1 MRKRAVSLLIALVLL
16 LCSNAL
22 TTYAVDVPKFKLVGA
37 SGEIGDTICVEL
49 YIENNPGITAF
60 SLAVDYPAD
69 SLELIGVEPS
79 GEFENGF
86 SSGKLNTNPFKISW
100 YESSSED
107 VYSEGKVASFR
118 FRILKLD
125 EPAQISIS
133 YRANDV
139 FNSSFDN
146 QYFETEAAYVTG
158 MSHNYCVVS
167 FENGIATLKCSDC
180 NDVTE
185 EAFENHINQRG
196 YAPLDMNDDGIVNA
210 KDYAYLIKN
219 Y

>member
-1 MRKRAVSLLIALVLL
+1 
-16 LCSNAL
+16 
-22 TTYAVDVPKFKLVGA
+22 
-37 SGEIGDTICVEL
+37 
-49 YIENNPGITAF
+49 
-60 SLAVDYPAD
+60 
-69 SLELIGVEPS
+69 
-79 GEFENGF
+79 
-86 SSGKLNTNPFKISW
+86 
-100 YESSSED
+100 
-107 VYSEGKVASFR
+107 
-118 FRILKLD
+118 
-125 EPAQISIS
+125 
-133 YRANDV
+133 
-139 FNSSFDN
+139 
-146 QYFETEAAYVTG
+146 